1 MRFAIGEF
9 AHETNTFC
17 PGVTEVEAFQQRHWE
32 EGEEILTKNRG
43 VRSELGGMIAEG
55 ETLGIELVP
64 TFATSTEPSATISKH
79 AYETIRDKLIG
90 AIQAAGPVDAI
101 VLSLHGA
108 GTAEGIDDVEGT
120 FLGELREAVGREVP
134 IVVTLDLHGN
144 TTQTMLDHADALLYC
159 HEYPHVDG
167 VDRGKEAV
175 GLAAKIVRGE
185 VKPVMY
191 LERLPLMIPP
201 STTVDGPARAINEL
215 CFAWEAKPGI
225 IDCAFTHGF
234 PHTDV
239 PIICTSVLV
248 TADGDAELART
259 AAQDVGRRIVE
270 TRNDFLKDLPGADE
284 AVRQALA
291 AERRPAIV
299 AEVSDNPGG
308 GAPGDGTHL
317 LRALLAAN
325 EPETC
330 FGFIADPET
339 ARQAHEAG
347 AGATIRVR
355 LGGKWDELH
364 GAPIEADA
372 YVKCLTDGRFRYST
386 PMGAGRQGDLGLMAR
401 LTIGNVDV
409 IVSSVRTQTLDSE
422 VFLLH
427 GIDVRRYRVV
437 ALKSQ
442 QHFRAGFDHL
452 AGTTIR
458 CDTPG
463 FTSSNLALLPYK
475 RVARPIWPLDEI
487 G

>member
-17 PGVTEVEAFQQRHWE
+17 PGLTEVEAFQRRHWE
-32 EGEEILTKNRG
+32 EGEEIVTKNRG

-79 AYETIRDKLIG
+79 AYETIRDTLIG

-185 VKPVMY
+185 VKPVMH
-191 LERLPLMIPP
+191 LERLPLMVPP

-239 PIICTSVLV
+239 PIICTSVLA

-259 AAQDVGRRIVE
+259 AARDVGRRIVE
-270 TRNDFLKDLPGADE
+270 TRNDFLKDLPGAE
-284 AVRQALA
+284 AAVRQALA
-291 AERRPAIV
+291 AERRPVIV

-347 AGATIRVR
+347 AGATIQVR

-364 GAPIEADA
+364 GAPVETDA

-386 PMGAGRQGDLGLMAR
+386 PMGAGRQGDLGVMAR
-401 LTIGNVDV
+401 LVIGNVDV

-463 FTSSNLALLPYK
+463 FTTSNLALLPYE